1 MEGNIAKKWYKYK
14 GGMVWEIWMFAHK
27 TDKKGEIGYRKQ
39 FQKVLQKINFEKY
52 SGRGRGESVWKSNA
66 PFV

>member
-1 MEGNIAKKWYKYK
+1 
-14 GGMVWEIWMFAHK
+14 MFAHK

-52 SGRGRGESVWKSNA
+52 SGRGRGESV
-66 PFV
+66 

>member
-1 MEGNIAKKWYKYK
+1 MRDMK
-14 GGMVWEIWMFAHK
+14 VCHK

-52 SGRGRGESVWKSNA
+52 SGRGRGESV
-66 PFV
+66 